1 MFHHITY
8 IATDILTQV
17 HAAMWINDIP
27 TRPHELLHIS
37 VMVLFGSYTA
47 ESMYTIYIWC
57 SSRNMRSLIL
67 PRPPPVCTYTG
78 SSLSVECYS
87 DHVIKVLSD
96 FGPGYSGMYALL
108 CYILAWDS
116 LLSYR
121 CAHL

>member
-1 MFHHITY
+1 MCEDALALVVHHITY

-17 HAAMWINDIP
+17 HAAMWINDIQ

-67 PRPPPVCTYTG
+67 PQPPPVRTLVVVY
-78 SSLSVECYS
+78 LSN
-87 DHVIKVLSD
+87 VILI
-96 FGPGYSGMYALL
+96 MLL
-108 CYILAWDS
+108 
-116 LLSYR
+116 
-121 CAHL
+121 